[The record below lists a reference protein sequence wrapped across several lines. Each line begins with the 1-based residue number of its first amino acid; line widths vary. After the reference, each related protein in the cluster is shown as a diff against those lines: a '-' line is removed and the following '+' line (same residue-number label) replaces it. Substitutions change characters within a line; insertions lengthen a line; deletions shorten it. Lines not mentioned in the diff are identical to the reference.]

1 MPRVYI
7 SPSTQE
13 RNIGKAPFTNEEAQ
27 MNKIVDTLIPLL
39 LKDGRFTA
47 KRNSPAMDD
56 VYSIATDSN
65 SWLADIHVAIHS
77 NAGGGVGTEVYAYGP
92 GTNSERLCKALYN
105 QIAPLSPGA
114 DRGVKYNPKLI
125 EVGNNVNATSGY
137 IELAFH
143 DNLADATWLATN
155 SQQIASALYKAI
167 CDYYGYDYRALVV
180 APPVAPP
187 VAPAVMYRV
196 ILDGKQIMAIVSPEK
211 AITEVKKAVDAGQ
224 GTKGIVQRNDGTNVF
239 EYVKPAVVPVV
250 PNKEKLA
257 IDHMQQAI
265 KILEG

>member
-1 MPRVYI
+1 MPRIYI

-13 RNIGKAPFTNEEAQ
+13 RNIGLPPFTNEEAQ
-27 MNKIVDTLIPLL
+27 MNKIVDVLVPLL

-47 KRNSPAMDD
+47 KRNGPSMDD

-65 SWLADIHVAIHS
+65 NFKADIHVAIHS
-77 NAGGGVGTEVYAYGP
+77 NAGGGVGTEVYAYAP
-92 GTNSERLCKALYN
+92 NTNSERLCKALYN

-125 EVGNNVNATSGY
+125 EVGTNVDATSAY
-137 IELAFH
+137 IELGFH
-143 DNLADATWLATN
+143 DNQADATWLASN
-155 SQQIASALYKAI
+155 PQSIANALYKGI
-167 CDYYGYDYRALVV
+167 CDYYWYDYRALVV

-187 VAPAVMYRV
+187 VTPAVMYRV
-196 ILDGKQIMAIVSPEK
+196 ILDGKQIMAIVSQDK
-211 AITEVKKAVDAGQ
+211 AISEVKKAVDAGHAA
-224 GTKGIVQRNDGTNVF
+224 KGIVQRNTDGVNVF
-239 EYVKPAVVPVV
+239 EYVKPVVVV

>member
-7 SPSTQE
+7 SPSSQ
-13 RNIGKAPFTNEEAQ
+13 NHNAGIPPFTVEATE
-27 MNKIVDTLIPLL
+27 MNKIADILVPLL
-39 LKDGRFTA
+39 TKDGRFVV
-47 KRNSPAMDD
+47 KRNSPAME
-56 VYSIATDSN
+56 VGQMAQDSN
-65 SWLADIHVAIHS
+65 NFKADIHVAIHS
-77 NAGGGVGTEVYAYGP
+77 NAGGGVGTEAYAYGP
-92 GTNSERLCKALYN
+92 NTNSERLAQSLYN
-105 QIAPLSPGA
+105 QAAPLSPGK
-114 DRGVKYNPKLI
+114 DRGVKYNKGLYEVGDSVKATSALI
-125 EVGNNVNATSGY
+125 ELG
-137 IELAFH
+137 FH
-143 DNLADATWLATN
+143 DNVQDALWLATN
-155 SQQIASALYKAI
+155 SQQIASALYKGI

-196 ILDGKQIMAIVSPEK
+196 ILDSKQIMAIASQEK
-211 AITEVKKAVDAGQ
+211 AISEVKKAVDAGQ
-224 GTKGIVQRNDGTNVF
+224 GTKGIVQRNDGTNIL